1 MLGYSTPFRD
11 LSSPS
16 VFFLTFF
23 LGGPAFGLR
32 LCAANFLMYP
42 TDPHW
47 TAVGKGIEGV
57 HGLTV
62 VKQVSRWSRRRA
74 NARLEAR
81 YMREAHAAQWWARP
95 AP

>member
-1 MLGYSTPFRD
+1 MARG
-11 LSSPS
+11 
-16 VFFLTFF
+16 
-23 LGGPAFGLR
+23 AGLR
-32 LCAANFLMYP
+32 PAATARGTRAMVVP
-42 TDPHW
+42 TGRLPHW

-62 VKQVSRWSRRRA
+62 VKQVSRWSRRRV